1 MSQLT
6 TLLTKSRDALLES
19 RALLVSHPRARYIL
33 AALPAAVIAL
43 LIPSAYRDYQSY
55 LALGPGGPPYNVLGW
70 LGVKLVFNPFK
81 RDMFGTE
88 IYDRKIALGERTG
101 FLKDL
106 PRREGDRPR
115 MGSFAVPQRQVDQ
128 VPSQEIKDKLMAE
141 YGAFLTRN
149 KHIIDRV
156 PSILEKYTDA
166 AHVCHDIDLTPVAAQ
181 MKREICH
188 VHGTSDHSVHVT
200 LAPADCKRVI
210 ESGWGQRFPLAG
222 TSLFRNLTFGR
233 LPTIP
238 LEYILV
244 YAPRTEEEIRTV
256 MTIVKASVQ
265 YVTGEKDVR

>member
-6 TLLTKSRDALLES
+6 DLIRRSQDALLRVHS
-19 RALLVSHPRARYIL
+19 GALSHPQTRYIL
-33 AALPAAVIAL
+33 AALPAAITAI

-70 LGVKLVFNPFK
+70 LSVKLVFNPFR

-88 IYDRKIALGERTG
+88 MYDWKISSGERTG

-106 PRREGDRPR
+106 PEREGQRPR
-115 MGSFAVPQRQVDQ
+115 LGSFAVPQRQVDQ
-128 VPSQEIKDKLMAE
+128 VPSREIKDKLMTE
-141 YGAFLTRN
+141 YEAFLARN

-166 AHVCHDIDLTPVAAQ
+166 AHVCHDIPLTPIAAQ
-181 MKREICH
+181 LKREICH
-188 VHGTSDHSVHVT
+188 VHGTSDHSIHVT

-222 TSLFRNLTFGR
+222 TSLFRNLTLGR
-233 LPTIP
+233 LPVIP
-238 LEYILV
+238 REYILV
-244 YAPRTEEEIRTV
+244 YAPRTEEEIAVV
-256 MTIVKASVQ
+256 MRIVEASVQ
-265 YVTGEKDVR
+265 YVTGEADVR

>member
-19 RALLVSHPRARYIL
+19 RALLSSHPRARYIL
-33 AALPAAVIAL
+33 AAVPAAILAL

-55 LALGPGGPPYNVLGW
+55 LALGPGGPPYNALGW

-88 IYDRKIALGERTG
+88 VYDRKIALGERSG
-101 FLKDL
+101 FLMDL
-106 PRREGDRPR
+106 PVREGQRPR
-115 MGSFAVPQRQVDQ
+115 MGSFAVPQRQVEQ
-128 VPSQEIKDKLMAE
+128 VPSREIKDKLMTE
-141 YGAFLTRN
+141 YAAFLTRN
-149 KHIIDRV
+149 NHIIDRV
-156 PSILEKYTDA
+156 PSILEKYTEA
-166 AHVCHDIDLTPVAAQ
+166 AHVCHDIKLTPVGEQ

-233 LPTIP
+233 LPVIP
-238 LEYILV
+238 MEYILV
-244 YAPRTEEEIRTV
+244 YAPRSKEEIGAV
-256 MTIVKASVQ
+256 MGIIKASVQ
-265 YVTGEKDVR
+265 YVTGERDVL

>member
-1 MSQLT
+1 LFKVIKMSQLT

-88 IYDRKIALGERTG
+88 MYDRKIALGERTG

-115 MGSFAVPQRQVDQ
+115 MGSFAVPQRQIDQ
-128 VPSQEIKDKLMAE
+128 VPSQEIKDVCTRAMPSTPFSGAWYTDEGQKLMAE

-166 AHVCHDIDLTPVAAQ
+166 AHVCHDIELTAVAAQ

-200 LAPADCKRVI
+200 LAPADCKH
-210 ESGWGQRFPLAG
+210 PA
-222 TSLFRNLTFGR
+222 
-233 LPTIP
+233 
-238 LEYILV
+238 
-244 YAPRTEEEIRTV
+244 
-256 MTIVKASVQ
+256 
-265 YVTGEKDVR
+265 